1 MPTNTTKPLIWLLE
15 EATPE
20 VALLMHQIERTGAG
34 QADVQRVTYT
44 EALRDLPREAAGG
57 GLRAIIV
64 FSIANLQNLAALVKG
79 LPAPRP
85 RICFWAPTFEAL
97 STLRPN
103 HRWPVPVSAIA
114 RHAGDAA
121 ALAASGFRPGRIV
134 RLGGEIVTAA
144 LPEPDP
150 ELSRPLRVGF
160 AWYNL
165 APPQREA
172 LATEVT
178 RWIQSTPDRCDW
190 QLFCLPGD
198 EPPEGMFPGV
208 RTSCLT
214 PAAPA
219 VEEPP
224 ALDVWLTDPWWPEA
238 LPRPWRAPVL
248 VHLPPGGS
256 GPAETWTKP
265 LQALLDLGEPAAW
278 HEDRLWAWAHTPAW
292 RHLLAPEDAEEPES
306 PAIAVPDLAAFESER
321 ARWHGW
327 LERARASWPD
337 RQDEGLPSAELA
349 YYFWL
354 YDYRVE
360 VSWCLGLWRALEG
373 AKNGQRHALMMTL
386 NALRLHHSGGAWLF
400 KRLLAQTPVGRVP
413 GRQRRFGRRFWLRFA
428 LKQPSLVSRWVRT
441 LWRCGRDP
449 EADPLG
455 VSQEIASGVLA
466 AAGIR
471 VVRRNEPAPTSGVP
485 TIYLLSHRHG
495 DLDPFLLLDVL
506 PGHLAV
512 VVGPRAQ
519 RWPLIGRLAHSSAF
533 VLTGR
538 ERGVVIA
545 DAIAAVRARRA
556 LALYPEVTEPSWLG
570 EGSPLRGGL
579 VWIVQALER
588 SQVIP
593 VVLDDAF
600 TLGPDGGQ
608 VDLWFGAPIL
618 CTPETCEGLLH
629 RVRQFFHRHVVRLND
644 LDGPGDG
651 FIEAV
656 VPADAPSPLWG
667 EVGPAGPG

>member
-1 MPTNTTKPLIWLLE
+1 MTTNSTKPLIWLLE

-44 EALRDLPREAAGG
+44 EALRDLPREAASGR
-57 GLRAIIV
+57 LRAIVV
-64 FSIANLQNLAALVKG
+64 FSLGNLQNLAALAKG

-97 STLRPN
+97 AALRPN
-103 HRWPVPVSAIA
+103 ARWPVPVSAIA
-114 RHAGDAA
+114 RHAGEAA
-121 ALAASGFRPGRIV
+121 ALAGAGFRPGRIV
-134 RLGGEIVTAA
+134 RLGGEIVAGA
-144 LPEPDP
+144 LAEPDP
-150 ELSRPLRVGF
+150 TVSRPLRVGF

-172 LATEVT
+172 LAAAAK
-178 RWIQSTPDRCDW
+178 RWIQSTPDRCEW

-198 EPPEGMFPGV
+198 EPPEGLFTGV
-208 RTSCLT
+208 RVSCLT

-248 VHLPPGGS
+248 LPLPPGGS
-256 GPAETWTKP
+256 GPVDTWTKP

-278 HEDRLWAWAHTPAW
+278 HEDLLWTWAHQPAW
-292 RHLLAPEDAEEPES
+292 RHLLAPVDAEELES
-306 PAIAVPDLAAFESER
+306 PAIVVPDLATFEAER

-327 LERARASWPD
+327 LETARASWPD
-337 RQDEGLPSAELA
+337 RQDAGMPTGELA
-349 YYFWL
+349 YYFWI

-360 VSWCLGLWRALEG
+360 VSWCLGLWRALAS
-373 AKNGQRHALMMTL
+373 AKNGERHALVMAL
-386 NALRLHHSGGAWLF
+386 NGLRLHHTGGAWLF
-400 KRLLAQTPVGRVP
+400 KRLLTNTPVGKAPERL
-413 GRQRRFGRRFWLRFA
+413 RRFSRSFWLRFV
-428 LKQPSLVSRWVRT
+428 LKQPGLVTRWVRT
-441 LWRCGRDP
+441 LRRCGHDP
-449 EADPLG
+449 DADPLA
-455 VSQEIASGVLA
+455 VSQVVASSVLQ
-466 AAGIR
+466 AAGVR
-471 VVRRNEPAPTSGVP
+471 VVRRNEPAPLAGVP

-495 DLDPFLLLDVL
+495 DLDPFMLLDVL
-506 PGHLAV
+506 PGHIAV

-519 RWPLIGRLAHSSAF
+519 RWPLISRLANSSAF

-570 EGSPLRGGL
+570 EGAPLRGGL

-600 TLGPDGGQ
+600 SLGPDGGQ
-608 VDLWFGAPIL
+608 VDLWFGAPIP

-629 RVRQFFHRHVVRLND
+629 RVRQFFHRHVVRLNE
-644 LDGPGDG
+644 LDGPGSG
-651 FIEAV
+651 VLEARV
-656 VPADAPSPLWG
+656 ASTREENEAALP
-667 EVGPAGPG
+667 